1 MMCQDVPPH
10 LLLCV
15 QSDALMLTKRQQ
27 GSTRAMALSAMRDF
41 SDDSCLSKFSKFQHL
56 DFPEARS

>member
-1 MMCQDVPPH
+1 MCQDVPPH

-15 QSDALMLTKRQQ
+15 QSDANMLTERQH

-41 SDDSCLSKFSKFQHL
+41 SDDGGLNTFAIQQL
-56 DFPEARS
+56 DLPEAHS